1 MSLVQQFLSGPELAW
16 KAALLQRNTEVKLD
30 PLIDIDMFLMIEK
43 GTRRGIYNSIY

>member
-16 KAALLQRNTEVKLD
+16 KAALLQRNAEVKLD
-30 PLIDIDMFLMIEK
+30 PLIDIDMLLMIEK